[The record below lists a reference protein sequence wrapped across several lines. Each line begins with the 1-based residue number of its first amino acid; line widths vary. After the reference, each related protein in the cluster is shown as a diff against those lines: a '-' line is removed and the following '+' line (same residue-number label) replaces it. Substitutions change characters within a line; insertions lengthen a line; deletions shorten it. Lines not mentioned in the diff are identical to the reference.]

1 MQPSA
6 TIRNPLSVVTGV
18 VNNNKEVPS
27 LDKDLAAIVTPN
39 VAKRQYLIN
48 NDCGDAINK
57 FAEKTSVYY
66 SAFSTY
72 VKNKAKAD
80 NRSFLLQLLVS
91 WKRVSSPS
99 SSLKR

>member
-27 LDKDLAAIVTPN
+27 LDKDLAAIVTPKA
-39 VAKRQYLIN
+39 AKRQYLIN

-66 SAFSTY
+66 SAFS
-72 VKNKAKAD
+72 